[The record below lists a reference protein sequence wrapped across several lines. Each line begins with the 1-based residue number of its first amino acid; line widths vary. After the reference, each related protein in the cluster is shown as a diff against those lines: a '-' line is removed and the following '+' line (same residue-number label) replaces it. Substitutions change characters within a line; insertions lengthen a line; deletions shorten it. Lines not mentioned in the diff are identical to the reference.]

1 MATPQPAESPRS
13 QPPATAPLQGRS
25 TQQLLTQLLTPLHNC
40 MPLLTRHAGK
50 ASNQPAWLL
59 HSHTSEA
66 GENEGA
72 SRGLRAGPIV
82 CACVPVGSCAP
93 GCIRILFFLWMC
105 LAWGC
110 LVPCRGA
117 SIWCHV
123 SATSRKVSA
132 VPLIIQKWF
141 GGLWLHCW
149 ACRCMGSLVMMCCDT
164 FRSFLPQVMQPGVV
178 GSRQFCM

>member
-1 MATPQPAESPRS
+1 MSSCSDVCPPSVLAASAAGVCQACKDHPRFIKK
-13 QPPATAPLQGRS
+13 T
-25 TQQLLTQLLTPLHNC
+25 
-40 MPLLTRHAGK
+40 
-50 ASNQPAWLL
+50 
-59 HSHTSEA
+59 
-66 GENEGA
+66 
-72 SRGLRAGPIV
+72 GPIV